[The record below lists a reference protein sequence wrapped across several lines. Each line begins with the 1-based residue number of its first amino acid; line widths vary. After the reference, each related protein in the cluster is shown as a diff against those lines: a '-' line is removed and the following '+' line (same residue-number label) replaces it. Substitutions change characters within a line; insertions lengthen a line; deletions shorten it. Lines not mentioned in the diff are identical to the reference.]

1 MLTNVAKNSISV
13 WNLGS
18 NSCFP
23 KIITISTDLAISSSM
38 SSFVPKLWLKW
49 QILVAIFYEFVNKD
63 GITKVYIPVHP
74 GLVRCQPVVVEEVQ
88 KAEILAQ

>member
-1 MLTNVAKNSISV
+1 MGKHGFFGKFMLTNVAKNSVSV

-49 QILVAIFYEFVNKD
+49 QILVAIFYEFRKQRWD
-63 GITKVYIPVHP
+63 H
-74 GLVRCQPVVVEEVQ
+74 
-88 KAEILAQ
+88 